1 MLVPS
6 HVFIAWDVT
15 SVGLHAGR
23 GPRPPQRMMQM
34 GPGAEVE
41 VTLPSPTKSAASFER
56 RNNGMCRLSGK
67 CVSSPGQSSRYC
79 TRASL
84 LRRNDCTNHRF
95 HKLQPCIRA
104 GASWKCMTIPMSKTL
119 EISGVT
125 HQRHHCSLRVCRA
138 LREDMSGSHPAE
150 SWLEQPIAS
159 GSASTKECTSR
170 SEDARSPLC
179 TGRQRCRTTI
189 ATLTVFIFSLSHYCD
204 DCPLG
209 RSEVIKTRRAVYRS
223 T

>member
-1 MLVPS
+1 
-6 HVFIAWDVT
+6 
-15 SVGLHAGR
+15 
-23 GPRPPQRMMQM
+23 MMQM

-150 SWLEQPIAS
+150 SRLEQPIAS

-179 TGRQRCRTTI
+179 TSRQRCRTTI
-189 ATLTVFIFSLSHYCD
+189 ATLPCSSSHCLTIAMTVLSEG
-204 DCPLG
+204 L
-209 RSEVIKTRRAVYRS
+209 R
-223 T
+223 